1 MLTNGKGTF
10 EKAGGEAN
18 PDAAKRSQASKK
30 QENQQEALK
39 GVPKM
44 AGLSSFEY
52 STGAEVG
59 LKYHCAIA
67 KEENIDEKTI

>member
-1 MLTNGKGTF
+1 V
-10 EKAGGEAN
+10 
-18 PDAAKRSQASKK
+18 RK
-30 QENQQEALK
+30 QENLQAALK

-59 LKYHCAIA
+59 LKYHCGVA
-67 KEENIDEKTI
+67 KEEDMDEKTAQRYSKFIS